1 MYTLLGTDCRALAH
15 LLSRWLSFQ
24 ASLSGK
30 PASNLISIPYQ
41 VVSLTGM
48 KFKNFTITRKNF
60 IR

>member
-1 MYTLLGTDCRALAH
+1 MNTLPGTDCRALVR

-30 PASNLISIPYQ
+30 CASDHILIPCQ

>member
-1 MYTLLGTDCRALAH
+1 MYTLSGTDCRALTR

-30 PASNLISIPYQ
+30 PASDLISISCH
-41 VVSLTGM
+41 VLSLTGM